1 MSKRTREKQLAKL
14 AARRAAERR
23 RRRRNRAIA
32 IGTATLLVL
41 GAGGGVAWTLLTGE
55 PERPQAADGQQD
67 GQGEV
72 ACNGNVPQAAQDKK
86 RSFKKPPQL
95 DLKEDADYTATLTTS
110 CGKIEV
116 DLFEGQTPLTVNNF
130 VFLVE
135 KGFFDGLIFHRVTTE
150 ASLRVI
156 QGGDPKG
163 DGTGGPGYQF
173 DDEIVDKLKFDE
185 PGLLAMA
192 NSGEDTNGSQ
202 FFITLNRPKHLNG
215 IHTIFG
221 EVVDGMDVV
230 REINAIPT
238 DAADA
243 PAQPVYIERVT
254 IHTG

>member
-1 MSKRTREKQLAKL
+1 MSKKTREKQLAKL

-41 GAGGGVAWTLLTGE
+41 GAGGAVAWTLLTGE
-55 PERPQAADGQQD
+55 PQRPQAGDDQQDEPTGVACDGKVPQAADERKPRFD
-67 GQGEV
+67 
-72 ACNGNVPQAAQDKK
+72 
-86 RSFKKPPQL
+86 KPPRL
-95 DLKEDADYTATLTTS
+95 DLKEGADYSAAIATS
-110 CGKIEV
+110 CGKVDV
-116 DLFEGQTPLTVNNF
+116 DLFEDQTPLTVNNF
-130 VFLVE
+130 VFLAE
-135 KGFFDGLIFHRVTTE
+135 KGFFDGLTFHRVTTE
-150 ASLRVI
+150 SSLRVI

-173 DDEIVDKLKFDE
+173 DDEIVGKLKFDE

-202 FFITLNRPKHLNG
+202 FFITLNEPKHLNG

-221 EVVDGMDVV
+221 EVTDGMDVV

-238 DAADA
+238 DASDA
-243 PAQPVYIERVT
+243 PEQTVYIEGIT

>member
-1 MSKRTREKQLAKL
+1 MSKKTREKQLARL

-55 PERPQAADGQQD
+55 PERPEATDGQQND
-67 GQGEV
+67 QV
-72 ACNGNVPQAAQDKK
+72 ACNGNVPQAAQDTKP
-86 RSFKKPPQL
+86 RFKKPPRL
-95 DLKEDADYTATLTTS
+95 DLEEDADYTATVTTS

-116 DLFEGQTPLTVNNF
+116 DLFEDQTPLTVNNF
-130 VFLVE
+130 VFLAE
-135 KGFFDGLIFHRVTTE
+135 KGFFDGLTFHRVTTE

-202 FFITLNRPKHLNG
+202 FFITLNEPKHLDG

-221 EVVDGMDVV
+221 EVTDGMNVV
-230 REINAIPT
+230 SEINAIPT
-238 DAADA
+238 DAAA
-243 PAQPVYIERVT
+243 VPEQPVYIERVT
-254 IHTG
+254 IHAG